1 MKKFE
6 SISEKEILDAAY
18 ITILDRWL
26 RRIDK
31 NREYR
36 EKHGKESKIGTYWI
50 EKYRAQLDEL
60 HDAICEIE
68 QQQDAE

>member
-31 NREYR
+31 SREYR
-36 EKHGKESKIGTYWI
+36 EEHGKESKIDTYWI

-60 HDAICEIE
+60 HDAIREIE

>member
-1 MKKFE
+1 MKRFE
-6 SISEKEILDAAY
+6 SISEKEILDVAY

-31 NREYR
+31 SREYR
-36 EKHGKESKIGTYWI
+36 EEHGEESKIDTYWI

>member
-1 MKKFE
+1 MKRFE

-26 RRIDK
+26 RRID
-31 NREYR
+31 NSREYR
-36 EKHGKESKIGTYWI
+36 VEHGKESKIDTYWI

>member
-26 RRIDK
+26 RS
-31 NREYR
+31 
-36 EKHGKESKIGTYWI
+36 KESKIGTYWI